1 MRLYITS
8 YIPTHKILNP
18 SMPVVT
24 ISTARF
30 HIKST
35 TLYTGFFMHFVRFE
49 QESKIIS
56 VHKIYRLAF
65 TTEVERIYY

>member
-1 MRLYITS
+1 
-8 YIPTHKILNP
+8 
-18 SMPVVT
+18 MPVVT

-65 TTEVERIYY
+65 TTEAERIYY